1 MTRLFSKNALRNL
14 AIVSAVSLLAGCT
27 TSTTEVEVPAS
38 ATKPG
43 VTRTGEVYLLRGLA
57 NVFSTGMDGI
67 GSKMKAK
74 GLNVKLSNH
83 TTWKS
88 IANDIIRR
96 SKVRGGVS
104 YPIVIMG
111 HSFGA
116 GASAKMATYLG
127 QNGIEV
133 SYVAA
138 FDPSHTHYVGA
149 NISKVSNFYVSGQDG
164 AASHNVILEGP
175 GFRGRLE
182 NINVGKDPQYRVN
195 HFNVEKNPKI
205 HTKVINTTYGLTR
218 SLR

>member
-83 TTWKS
+83 S
-88 IANDIIRR
+88 
-96 SKVRGGVS
+96 
-104 YPIVIMG
+104 MQ
-111 HSFGA
+111 H
-116 GASAKMATYLG
+116 
-127 QNGIEV
+127 
-133 SYVAA
+133 
-138 FDPSHTHYVGA
+138 VG
-149 NISKVSNFYVSGQDG
+149 SG
-164 AASHNVILEGP
+164 LWMC
-175 GFRGRLE
+175 
-182 NINVGKDPQYRVN
+182 
-195 HFNVEKNPKI
+195 
-205 HTKVINTTYGLTR
+205 
-218 SLR
+218 